1 MTFLHAMYIIIMSGN
16 TWYEEIG
23 GCPWYHHWY
32 PLQLLRNIVR
42 DQADMQ
48 AMFDNVW
55 NGQISTGKPWIFLKG
70 PPCTSDKC
78 TSLYRPKVLIT
89 MVAPANNDVLSNITY
104 KSGLGRGA
112 LPWGFWWPPHPQR
125 EPREALLRPQ
135 RPVLVCCWLF
145 LFSPLI
151 VLGKSQCN

>member
-1 MTFLHAMYIIIMSGN
+1 MMTFLHAMYIIIMSGN

-55 NGQISTGKPWIFLKG
+55 NGQISTDKP
-70 PPCTSDKC
+70 
-78 TSLYRPKVLIT
+78 
-89 MVAPANNDVLSNITY
+89 
-104 KSGLGRGA
+104 
-112 LPWGFWWPPHPQR
+112 
-125 EPREALLRPQ
+125 
-135 RPVLVCCWLF
+135 
-145 LFSPLI
+145 
-151 VLGKSQCN
+151 